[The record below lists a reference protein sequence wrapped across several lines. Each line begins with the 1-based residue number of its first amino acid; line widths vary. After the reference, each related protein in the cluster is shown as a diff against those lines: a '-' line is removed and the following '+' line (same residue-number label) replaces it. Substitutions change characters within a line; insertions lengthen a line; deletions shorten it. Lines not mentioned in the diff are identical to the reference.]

1 MFKIK
6 LNKSTYVMIAFMITT
21 IGNSNFLTARGLDE
35 VVTYFGIGLLLYGI
49 IIGRYKN
56 RRKNRKIHKETF
68 RLFLIVEFFFSVGIL
83 AQNIGLAL
91 KIKLLLTM
99 FFVAAFALLSC
110 DFVDSLEMARHAAYG
125 ILWGT
130 IVTTCLAIIGGNS
143 LTSLAV
149 EGARSSGFNGGLQ
162 HKNYYACAM
171 LAVFSIFYL
180 CEKYQK
186 QTKNSRKIIAL
197 SVVLLVLSNSRGAL
211 IMTFVFLIVAHY
223 DALLKIKSS
232 QRGLFILLLCG
243 IAAVGGVLFYSFVV
257 SDSGSYMI
265 RMKGLLTY
273 INVYKNDSFHMWFGN
288 AEMAWKN
295 GDYVSNVRSV
305 IGWEGTVELS
315 FLSILV
321 KNGIFGYLGYATI
334 FAFYIKKGVA
344 VKDWKMKSV
353 ILSLT
358 LSLLSSAFV
367 ENYITNTHVIY
378 GVFNYCVICGLIE
391 NRRKDLSF

>member
-1 MFKIK
+1 MFC
-6 LNKSTYVMIAFMITT
+6 
-21 IGNSNFLTARGLDE
+21 
-35 VVTYFGIGLLLYGI
+35 
-49 IIGRYKN
+49 
-56 RRKNRKIHKETF
+56 
-68 RLFLIVEFFFSVGIL
+68 
-83 AQNIGLAL
+83 
-91 KIKLLLTM
+91 
-99 FFVAAFALLSC
+99 VAAFALLSD
-110 DFVDSLEMARHAAYG
+110 DFIDSLEMAKHAAYG

-130 IVTTCLAIIGGNS
+130 VVTTCLAIAGGNS

-186 QTKNSRKIIAL
+186 KTKNNRRIIVL
-197 SVVLLVLSNSRGAL
+197 SAALLVLSNSRGAL
-211 IMTFVFLIVAHY
+211 IMTFVFLLVSHY

-232 QRGLFILLLCG
+232 QRGLFILLLSG

-273 INVYKNDSFHMWFGN
+273 INVYKNDSFHMWLGN

-315 FLSILV
+315 FLSVLV
-321 KNGIFGYLGYATI
+321 KNGILGYFGYSTI
-334 FAFYIKKGVA
+334 FAFYIRKAVA
-344 VKDWKMKSV
+344 AKDWKMKSV

-367 ENYITNTHVIY
+367 ENYITNTHIIY
-378 GVFNYCVICGLIE
+378 GIFNYCVICGLIE
-391 NRRKDLSF
+391 NKRNDLIF